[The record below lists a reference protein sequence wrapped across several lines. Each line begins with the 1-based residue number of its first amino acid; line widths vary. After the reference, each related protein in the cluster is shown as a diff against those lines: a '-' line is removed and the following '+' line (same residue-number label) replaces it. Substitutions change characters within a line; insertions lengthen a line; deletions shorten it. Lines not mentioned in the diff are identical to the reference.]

1 MPFEVGIII
10 ISDRASTGEREDQC
24 IPVFKSLLDS
34 DRFEIAETA
43 IVSDDP
49 ADIKTALE
57 KMIAN
62 GRHLIFTSG
71 GTGCGPRDNTPEV
84 TRQLL
89 EKPTPGL
96 DEAIRTYSATK
107 SRNAY
112 FSRACSGVVGNS
124 FIVNVPGSPKAVGEI
139 LEFIDPIIEHPLKLI
154 ARQIKDCT
162 EEENPDAQL

>member
-1 MPFEVGIII
+1 MPFEVAIII
-10 ISDRASTGEREDQC
+10 VSDRASAGEREDQC
-24 IPVFKSLLDS
+24 LPVFRAILDS
-34 DRFEIAETA
+34 SRFDIVDTA

-49 ADIKTALE
+49 EDIKAALK

-84 TRQLL
+84 TRRLL

-112 FSRACSGVVGNS
+112 FSRASSGVVGKS
-124 FIVNVPGSPKAVGEI
+124 FIVNLPGSPKAVGEI
-139 LEFIDPIIEHPLKLI
+139 LEFINPIIEHPLKLI
-154 ARQIKDCT
+154 ARQIKDCM
-162 EEENPDAQL
+162 EEENRDAQL